1 MKEMI
6 IKVLGPGCKNC
17 QNLEKNV
24 KEALDSSGKEAEIVK
39 VTDMIEIQK
48 YGVMRTPGLV
58 IDDKVVVSGRVP
70 KAKEIKE
77 LLA

>member
-1 MKEMI
+1 MI

-39 VTDMIEIQK
+39 VTDMIEWN
-48 YGVMRTPGLV
+48 GNTFF
-58 IDDKVVVSGRVP
+58 DKNYKV
-70 KAKEIKE
+70 
-77 LLA
+77 L